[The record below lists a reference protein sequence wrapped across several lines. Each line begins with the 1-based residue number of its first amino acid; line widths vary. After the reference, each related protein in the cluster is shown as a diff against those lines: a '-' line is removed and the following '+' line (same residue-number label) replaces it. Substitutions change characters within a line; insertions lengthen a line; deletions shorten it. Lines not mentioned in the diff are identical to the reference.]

1 MTLRLVVA
9 TANANKAR
17 EIVAVLTGSGADV
30 ELVARPT
37 DVPPVDESGDTLID
51 NARLKAEAL
60 RDATG
65 IAALGEDTGL
75 EVDALGGAP
84 GVRSARFAGEHASDA
99 ENVAKLL
106 ADVAAVHRA
115 SRTARFR
122 TAVVVAM
129 PDGSELVATG
139 TVEGVIVTEPRGT
152 NGFGYDPV
160 FAPAGGQGRT
170 FAELTA
176 EHKHAISHRGRAL
189 RTLAGQLREALGG
202 R

>member
-1 MTLRLVVA
+1 VTLRLVVA
-9 TANANKAR
+9 TANPNKAQ
-17 EIVAVLTGSGADV
+17 EIVAVLTASGADV

-37 DVPPVDESGDTLID
+37 DVPPVDETGETLLD

-60 RDATG
+60 RNATG
-65 IAALGEDTGL
+65 LAALGEDTGL

-84 GVRSARFAGEHASDA
+84 GVRSARFAGEQASDA
-99 ENVAKLL
+99 QNVAKLL
-106 ADVAAVHRA
+106 DDIAAVHRA

-139 TVEGVIVTEPRGT
+139 TVEGVVLTEGRGT

-160 FAPAGGQGRT
+160 FAPAGGKGRT

-189 RTLAGQLREALGG
+189 RTLAAQLREALDE